1 MPKDQV
7 QRYAE
12 SLERTIQQNYHS
24 LKESIENFRELCFL
38 VTPERGVPQDVI
50 IEIRQLYKEIQNR
63 LTEIR
68 AIQQLLQGKYRQYYH
83 RNPLRDREIIE
94 FGFLAKN
101 LYSKVEY
108 TLMQKQAM
116 AKRKEETSKAEP
128 RGIPFQWFRSRDHQV
143 LFLRNLRLLKELN
156 YEETLQDG
164 GQERRE
170 AMEEE
175 RRGLTL
181 FSIQGDTNLIND
193 IYLRARLRE
202 HDVIERFSKDELRGL
217 FTHLKEL
224 TTQEVEDLLR
234 RFIEEGEFKKL
245 KCLLL
250 RVQSPKGLKEDLMEE
265 VKLTLERMAQGE
277 IKTLLL

>member
-1 MPKDQV
+1 MPKDQA

-116 AKRKEETSKAEP
+116 AKRKEEISKAEP
-128 RGIPFQWFRSRDHQV
+128 RAVPFQWFRSRDHQV
-143 LFLRNLRLLKELN
+143 LFLRNLRLLRELS
-156 YEETLQDG
+156 YEETPEGDA
-164 GQERRE
+164 QERRE
-170 AMEEE
+170 VMEEGS
-175 RRGLTL
+175 RGLTL
-181 FSIQGDTNLIND
+181 FSIQGETNLINE
-193 IYLRARLRE
+193 IYLRARLRA
-202 HDVIERFSKDELRGL
+202 HDVIERFSKDELHGL
-217 FTHLKEL
+217 FTHLKEV
-224 TTQEVEDLLR
+224 TSQEVENLLR
-234 RFIEEGEFKKL
+234 RFIGEEEFKRL

-250 RVQSPKGLKEDLMEE
+250 RVQSPKGLKENLMEE

>member
-1 MPKDQV
+1 MPKDQA

-38 VTPERGVPQDVI
+38 VTPERGIPQDVI

-116 AKRKEETSKAEP
+116 AKRKEEISKAEP
-128 RGIPFQWFRSRDHQV
+128 RAVPFQWFRSRDHQV
-143 LFLRNLRLLKELN
+143 LFLRNLRLLRELS
-156 YEETLQDG
+156 YEETPEGDA
-164 GQERRE
+164 QERRE
-170 AMEEE
+170 VMEEGS
-175 RRGLTL
+175 RGLTL
-181 FSIQGDTNLIND
+181 FSIQGETNLINE
-193 IYLRARLRE
+193 IYLRARLRA
-202 HDVIERFSKDELRGL
+202 HDVIERFSKDELHGL
-217 FTHLKEL
+217 FTHLKEV
-224 TTQEVEDLLR
+224 TSQEVENLLR
-234 RFIEEGEFKKL
+234 RFIGEEEFKRL

-250 RVQSPKGLKEDLMEE
+250 RVQSPKGLKENLMEE

>member
-1 MPKDQV
+1 MPKDPA

-116 AKRKEETSKAEP
+116 AKRKEEISKAEP
-128 RGIPFQWFRSRDHQV
+128 RAVPFQWFRSRDHQV
-143 LFLRNLRLLKELN
+143 LFLRNLRLLRELS
-156 YEETLQDG
+156 YEETPEGDA
-164 GQERRE
+164 QERRE
-170 AMEEE
+170 VMEEGS
-175 RRGLTL
+175 RGLTL
-181 FSIQGDTNLIND
+181 FSIQGETNLINE
-193 IYLRARLRE
+193 IYLRARLRA
-202 HDVIERFSKDELRGL
+202 HDVIERFSKDELHGL
-217 FTHLKEL
+217 FTHLKEV
-224 TTQEVEDLLR
+224 TSQEVENLLR
-234 RFIEEGEFKKL
+234 RFIGEEEFKRL

-250 RVQSPKGLKEDLMEE
+250 RVQSPKGLKENLMEE

>member
-12 SLERTIQQNYHS
+12 SLERTIQQNYYS
-24 LKESIENFRELCFL
+24 LKESVENFRELCFL
-38 VTPERGVPQDVI
+38 VTPERGVPQDII

-63 LTEIR
+63 LTEIK

-116 AKRKEETSKAEP
+116 AKRREETSKAES

-143 LFLRNLRLLKELN
+143 LFLRNLRLLKELTH
-156 YEETLQDG
+156 EETPPEG

-170 AMEEE
+170 IMEEGS
-175 RRGLTL
+175 RGLTL
-181 FSIQGDTNLIND
+181 FAIQGETNLIND

-202 HDVIERFSKDELRGL
+202 YDVIERFSKDELHGL
-217 FTHLKEL
+217 FTHLKEVSS
-224 TTQEVEDLLR
+224 QEEEELLR
-234 RFIEEGEFKKL
+234 RFIGEEEFKKL

-250 RVQSPKGLKEDLMEE
+250 RVRSLKGLKEDLMEE
-265 VKLTLERMAQGE
+265 VKLTLERMARGE

>member
-1 MPKDQV
+1 MPKDPV

-116 AKRKEETSKAEP
+116 AKRKEEISKAEP
-128 RGIPFQWFRSRDHQV
+128 RAVPFQWFRSRDHQV
-143 LFLRNLRLLKELN
+143 LFLRNLRLLRELS
-156 YEETLQDG
+156 YEETPEGDA
-164 GQERRE
+164 QERRE
-170 AMEEE
+170 VMEEGS
-175 RRGLTL
+175 RGLTL
-181 FSIQGDTNLIND
+181 FSIQGETNLINE
-193 IYLRARLRE
+193 IYLRARLRA
-202 HDVIERFSKDELRGL
+202 HDVIERFSKDELHGL
-217 FTHLKEL
+217 FTHLKEV
-224 TTQEVEDLLR
+224 TSQEVENLLR
-234 RFIEEGEFKKL
+234 RFIGEEEFKRL

-250 RVQSPKGLKEDLMEE
+250 RVQSPKGLKENLMEE

>member
-1 MPKDQV
+1 MPKDPA

-38 VTPERGVPQDVI
+38 VTPERGIPQDVI

-116 AKRKEETSKAEP
+116 AKRKEEISKAEP
-128 RGIPFQWFRSRDHQV
+128 RAVPFQWFRSRDHQV
-143 LFLRNLRLLKELN
+143 LFLRNLRLLRELS
-156 YEETLQDG
+156 YEETPEGDA
-164 GQERRE
+164 QERRE
-170 AMEEE
+170 VMEEGS
-175 RRGLTL
+175 RGLTL
-181 FSIQGDTNLIND
+181 FSIQGETNLINE
-193 IYLRARLRE
+193 IYLRARLRA
-202 HDVIERFSKDELRGL
+202 HDVIERFSKDELHGL
-217 FTHLKEL
+217 FTHLKEV
-224 TTQEVEDLLR
+224 TSQEVENLLR
-234 RFIEEGEFKKL
+234 RFIGEEEFKRL

-250 RVQSPKGLKEDLMEE
+250 RVQSPKGLKENLMEE

>member
-1 MPKDQV
+1 MPKDQA

-116 AKRKEETSKAEP
+116 AKRKEEISKAEP
-128 RGIPFQWFRSRDHQV
+128 RAVPFQWFRSRDHQV
-143 LFLRNLRLLKELN
+143 LFLRNLRLLRELS
-156 YEETLQDG
+156 YEETLEGDA
-164 GQERRE
+164 QERRE
-170 AMEEE
+170 VMEEGS
-175 RRGLTL
+175 RGLTL
-181 FSIQGDTNLIND
+181 FSIQGETNLINE
-193 IYLRARLRE
+193 IYLRARLRA
-202 HDVIERFSKDELRGL
+202 HDVIERFSKDELHGL
-217 FTHLKEL
+217 FTHLKEV
-224 TTQEVEDLLR
+224 TSQEVENLLR
-234 RFIEEGEFKKL
+234 RFIGEEEFKRL

-250 RVQSPKGLKEDLMEE
+250 RVQSPKGLKENLMEE